1 MQSRSGVDMTNSL
14 ERGER
19 LLLLLSPEEL
29 VAIEDFRRKHQLS
42 SRSEAIHAI
51 LQRSLGVSEKV
62 PAKTPPP
69 PARPVAKPAPEAMPM
84 TKPMTKPWH
93 RAKRRS
99 LNDI

>member
-1 MQSRSGVDMTNSL
+1 MQSRMEMAMTQSL

-19 LLLLLSPEEL
+19 LLLLLSAEEQ
-29 VAIEDFRRKHQLS
+29 VAVEDFRRRHQLS
-42 SRSEAIHAI
+42 SRSEAVHAI
-51 LQRSLGVSEKV
+51 LRKSLGVPER
-62 PAKTPPP
+62 AAA
-69 PARPVAKPAPEAMPM
+69 PARPVAKPAAAAMPM

>member
-1 MQSRSGVDMTNSL
+1 MEMAMAQSL

-29 VAIEDFRRKHQLS
+29 AAVEDFRRRHQLS
-42 SRSEAIHAI
+42 SRSEAVHAI
-51 LQRSLGVSEKV
+51 LRKSLGVAEK
-62 PAKTPPP
+62 AP
-69 PARPVAKPAPEAMPM
+69 PAPARGAVRPAADPMPM

-99 LNDI
+99 LTDN